1 MYGATLPTMECI
13 VEKHIAPYPSIAWF
27 KDGTQLQQG
36 PTVVIEAKYGSLPNF
51 RLKLSLT
58 NFSPD
63 ARGLYYCVAMNGLG
77 KAQSDSVYVDSEGR
91 LLSGVPGL

>member
-1 MYGATLPTMECI
+1 MECL
-13 VEKHIAPYPSIAWF
+13 VWKHVAPYPSIAWF
-27 KDGTQLQQG
+27 KDGAQVQQG
-36 PTVVIEAKYGSLPNF
+36 PTVVIEAKYTDGTLSHF

-58 NFSPD
+58 NISAD

-77 KAQSDSVYVDSEGR
+77 KVQSDSVYVDLEGR